1 MHSKLCLV
9 DNQLLLD
16 HKLENFN
23 VDEMD
28 LWYFAFFLCS
38 VETEEYHCLI
48 FVFRLSWIWLLLI
61 LAKRQH
67 FFNLKKWQEQQ
78 NRALQPDYLV

>member
-1 MHSKLCLV
+1 MHIKLRLV

-16 HKLENFN
+16 HELENFS

-48 FVFRLSWIWLLLI
+48 FVFPLS
-61 LAKRQH
+61 
-67 FFNLKKWQEQQ
+67 
-78 NRALQPDYLV
+78 

>member
-1 MHSKLCLV
+1 MHIKLRLV

-16 HKLENFN
+16 HELENFS

-48 FVFRLSWIWLLLI
+48 FVFPLSWIYSFLLADSI
-61 LAKRQH
+61 S
-67 FFNLKKWQEQQ
+67 FT
-78 NRALQPDYLV
+78 